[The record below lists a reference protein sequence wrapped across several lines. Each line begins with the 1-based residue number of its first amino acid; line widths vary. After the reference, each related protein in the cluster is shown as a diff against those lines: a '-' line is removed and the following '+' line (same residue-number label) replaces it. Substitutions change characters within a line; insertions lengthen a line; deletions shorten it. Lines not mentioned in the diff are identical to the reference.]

1 MVTGNVSVFQ
11 KTGDTRGLLCFT
23 LELNWQFIKFKSVKK
38 YCHKAL
44 KGKKSGVWRMY
55 KQFEPNSK
63 QFKMKSSI
71 QLNKTS
77 NFICQSGW
85 FIASNANT
93 NCNIFVEFTVW
104 TSFIYRR
111 GWDFWKKTGIL
122 NIIENETW
130 CQENC
135 SGPTLIFRFP
145 LKFRFNL

>member
-1 MVTGNVSVFQ
+1 MYFLISVNEVIFYENLLNFYKTHRYFFQVHVFSCTLLRSIFKTLVTDMFAQFPTRNQGLLMVTGNVSVFQ

-77 NFICQSGW
+77 NFICQSG
-85 FIASNANT
+85 
-93 NCNIFVEFTVW
+93 
-104 TSFIYRR
+104 
-111 GWDFWKKTGIL
+111 
-122 NIIENETW
+122 
-130 CQENC
+130 
-135 SGPTLIFRFP
+135 
-145 LKFRFNL
+145 